1 MRHRKNIAL
10 LGKPSDQRKA
20 LIKSLAIAVIASES
34 IKTTYRRA
42 KECSRKVDR
51 LISWGKKGDIHS
63 RRQAYSI
70 LQDRALVK
78 KLFQDIA
85 PRFKG
90 INGGYTRVL
99 KLGKRRGDNA
109 QLAIL
114 ELTKIKEEIIEEKN
128 KIRRMRKEKK
138 EKKVHEETAQAEV
151 VQVEEEKPAKKKVV
165 QKKDSKKEKIEDIK
179 ESKNQEQAKKSD
191 KEDQKKDKGFLQGL
205 KGFLKRDRE
214 K

>member
-1 MRHRKNIAL
+1 MRHRKNLAL

-20 LIKSLAIAVIASES
+20 LIKSLAIAVIANES

-51 LISWGKKGDIHS
+51 LISWGKKGDLHS
-63 RRQAYSI
+63 RRQAYGV

-85 PRFKG
+85 PRFQG

-99 KLGKRRGDNA
+99 KLGSRKGDNA

-114 ELTKIKEEIIEEKN
+114 ELTKIKEEIIEEKD
-128 KIRRMRKEKK
+128 KIRRMRKEKR
-138 EKKVHEETAQAEV
+138 EKKSRQEAATTEAVH
-151 VQVEEEKPAKKKVV
+151 VEEEKPAKKKVA
-165 QKKDSKKEKIEDIK
+165 QKNDSKKEKAGGIK
-179 ESKNQEQAKKSD
+179 EPEKKEPVKKSD
-191 KEDQKKDKGFLQGL
+191 KEGQKKEKGFLQGL
-205 KGFLKRDRE
+205 KGWW
-214 K
+214 